1 MTFRKRAAFAVGG
14 GKTPD
19 DPKKIWPRGSTI
31 VCRKPHRADN
41 CRGVE
46 RENDRGASMINEK
59 ALKAYLKKK
68 FRGVTRIKIKK
79 LGSGVHGA
87 GFLIE
92 IIKKKGTESYVV
104 KTLMPEGFG
113 HEYPSDR
120 AGIFLLDLDEFN
132 NLSKHVKAVDVLS
145 ELKDGSI
152 KSIGGGKEYYLL
164 MEKGEG
170 RHYFNDL
177 NEFTR
182 KERLDASDI
191 EKIKAMAS
199 YLAEIHSIKKDSKT
213 LYWRKLRDTV
223 GHGEC
228 LMGVFDTYP
237 EGSLSYNEMSG
248 IIKKSVDWIYKLK
261 PKHKRLSQIHGDFHP
276 GNIWFRE
283 VKSEKLKVKSDFIL
297 LDRSRGP
304 WGEPADDVTALAINY
319 IFFSIKDYNDIAGP
333 YLAGL
338 KLFFNEYVRLSGDD
352 KIYEVLAPFFAFRGA
367 VVANPVF
374 YPEVTAKQR
383 KMIFRFVHNVLDSE
397 RFNPE
402 KVRDLI

>member
-1 MTFRKRAAFAVGG
+1 MV
-14 GKTPD
+14 
-19 DPKKIWPRGSTI
+19 
-31 VCRKPHRADN
+31 
-41 CRGVE
+41 
-46 RENDRGASMINEK
+46 NET

-120 AGIFLLDLDEFN
+120 AGIFLLDLDEFK
-132 NLSKHVKAVDVLS
+132 NLPRHVNAIDVLA
-145 ELKDGSI
+145 EMDDGSI
-152 KSIGGGKEYYLL
+152 KSIGGGREYYLL

-177 NEFTR
+177 NEFAN
-182 KERLDASDI
+182 KERLDEVDI
-191 EKIKAMAS
+191 QKIKAMAS
-199 YLAEIHSIKKDSKT
+199 YLAEIHSVKKDSKT
-213 LYWRKLRDTV
+213 LYRRKLRDTV

-228 LMGVFDTYP
+228 LMGVFDIYP
-237 EGSLSYNEMSG
+237 DGALPYKEMTD

-261 PKHKRLSQIHGDFHP
+261 PKYKRLSQIHGDFHP
-276 GNIWFRE
+276 GNIWFKEAVNRSIGQS
-283 VKSEKLKVKSDFIL
+283 VNRKNKKVSSSIHPFTHLPIHPEFIL

-304 WGEPADDVTALAINY
+304 WGEPADDVTALTINY
-319 IFFSIKDYNDIAGP
+319 IFFSIKNHGKITGT
-333 YLAGL
+333 YLEAL
-338 KLFFNEYVRLSGDD
+338 KLFFDEYVRLSGDRE
-352 KIYEVLAPFFAFRGA
+352 IYETLAPFFAFRGA

-374 YPEVTAKQR
+374 YPEVTREQR
-383 KMIFRFVHNVLDSE
+383 RLIFRFVNNVLDSE
-397 RFNPE
+397 RFAPE
-402 KVRDLI
+402 KIADLI